1 MKRFILC
8 IILTLVCL
16 LTSCATQPVFS
27 PPPSWHGDMPEGL
40 PTVEEHPD
48 AQEVEPKRFY
58 IGDFRLTAYCSCF
71 KCCDKWALNRPKD
84 ENGKEIVYGA
94 SGVRLVEG
102 VSIAVDP
109 AVIPYGTVVEFDGK
123 TWIAHDTG
131 GAIKGARIDVYFESH
146 ERALKSGMTKTVPV
160 YIVG

>member
-1 MKRFILC
+1 MRRFILY

-27 PPPSWHGDMPEGL
+27 PPPSWHGDIPEGL

-48 AQEVEPKRFY
+48 AQEVEPKHFY
-58 IGDFRLTAYCSCF
+58 IGDFRLTTYCSCF

-94 SGVRLVEG
+94 AGIRLVEG

>member
-1 MKRFILC
+1 MKKILFC
-8 IILTLVCL
+8 IILTLVSL
-16 LTSCATQPVFS
+16 LTSCSTQRVFS
-27 PPPSWHGDMPEGL
+27 PPPMWHGDPPIEI

-48 AQEVEPKRFY
+48 AQEVSPKRFY
-58 IGDFRLTAYCSCF
+58 IGDFRLTTYCSCY

-94 SGVRLVEG
+94 AGIRLVEG

-109 AVIPYGTVVEFDGK
+109 DVISYGTVVEFDGK

-146 ERALKSGMTKTVPV
+146 ERALNSEMSKTVPV